1 MPKGWRWDA
10 TLYRGAAPHY
20 ARGRLPYPS
29 ALAERFRWGADLS
42 GAPRLID
49 VGCGPGTVAVA
60 LAGLFAEVIGVDPD
74 PDMLVEAAGR
84 AADFGV
90 ENVRWVHRR
99 AEALP
104 AGLGHF
110 RYATF
115 AQSFH
120 WMEREV
126 VAEIMFRMIEPGG
139 AFVHV
144 NTAVTSSHPPTLPF
158 PSPPRAEIDALVKSY
173 LGEDHRAG
181 QSVLRYGTPDG
192 EARVLVGAGFRPA
205 RSVSVKGGDVLE
217 RSVGVIISWVLS
229 HSNSAPHL
237 FGDDLAR
244 FEDDLR
250 HLLDDASD
258 QGRFSQWPGD
268 FELNFYDRPAERS

>member
-1 MPKGWRWDA
+1 M
-10 TLYRGAAPHY
+10 
-20 ARGRLPYPS
+20 
-29 ALAERFRWGADLS
+29 
-42 GAPRLID
+42 
-49 VGCGPGTVAVA
+49 VA

-74 PDMLVEAAGR
+74 VDMLVEAAAR
-84 AADFGV
+84 AAEFGV
-90 ENVRWVHRR
+90 ENLRWVHLR

-144 NTAVTSSHPPTLPF
+144 NTAVPSSQPPAIPF
-158 PSPPRAEIDALVKSY
+158 PSPPRAAIDALIKSY

-205 RSVSVKGGDVLE
+205 RSVPVKGREALE
-217 RSVGVIISWVLS
+217 RSVGDIISWVLS

-237 FGDDLAR
+237 FGATWYALKAIFGICSMTPPTRVASHSGLAMSHSTSTTGRQSGADSTNSLPGSIRR
-244 FEDDLR
+244 FGQ
-250 HLLDDASD
+250 AV
-258 QGRFSQWPGD
+258 PI
-268 FELNFYDRPAERS
+268 